1 MCYFSISC
9 PEYLDQKKRRVR
21 CGWRDE
27 TMDDMETKSGDMGS
41 PAAPRLRAIS
51 VQTINSA
58 ACGPAVAWGLPSYP
72 TQPTQNLEFWK
83 VRHKH
88 EWIGRL

>member
-51 VQTINSA
+51 VQTINS
-58 ACGPAVAWGLPSYP
+58 GEAVIVGFGKNKKKL
-72 TQPTQNLEFWK
+72 LK
-83 VRHKH
+83 IK
-88 EWIGRL
+88 I